1 MAAPRPGYY
10 LGAGQAQRRE
20 GYGLYVYSNSFFQ
33 YEGEWKQGR
42 KHGHGKLLFKDRSY
56 YEGEFVDGEI
66 MGNGLRYWA
75 STGNTYSGQFVSGE
89 LHGHGVMQYKDGGKY
104 EGEFSYGMRAGHGLL
119 VDKDGQTYQGT
130 FHNNKKHGGGKMTF
144 KNGDNGTVYEGQ
156 WRNDVF
162 NGQGTKIHCSGVI
175 YDGLWI
181 NGYPAAQ
188 AKKMVIL
195 GPEVIDVIQGSAI
208 TLHVQLQNEGGEVS
222 EYENGR
228 LLEIWAG
235 VKNHQIPAS
244 SSTSLFKLIEEVERK
259 PVKTPLKWLTRGE
272 NIAQYLLS
280 TKQLKVLTL
289 SSTLPHEI
297 GFECINYP
305 LMDAVSGSWEL
316 KAAVPV
322 SGKSGFA
329 LADLSIPKGDIEPES
344 RSDTLLG
351 TGDAPSNED
360 GFEGE
365 SLCPPASQR
374 VERGCVVFRNIMLAP
389 PPANY
394 QPFMLLDELN
404 KKRGKKPSGKISAE
418 KAEKM
423 TVSQEKI
430 VDSRSEVTAKGYKS
444 KQDQHSMKN
453 SRVLPGQYV
462 IMVHEVTMPPFLGQT
477 LPPAFKLLRVL
488 PEKTKVKNIKKE
500 TMKATST

>member
-1 MAAPRPGYY
+1 MAAPRPGCY
-10 LGAGQAQRRE
+10 LGAVKAQRRE
-20 GYGLYVYSNSFFQ
+20 GYGLYVYPNSFFQ

-42 KHGHGKLLFKDRSY
+42 KHGHGKLLFKDGSY

-89 LHGHGVMQYKDGGKY
+89 LHGHGVMQYKDSGKY
-104 EGEFSYGMRAGHGLL
+104 EGEFSYGMREGHGLL

-130 FHNNKKHGGGKMTF
+130 FYNNKKHGGGKMTF
-144 KNGDNGTVYEGQ
+144 KNGDKYEGDWIMDQQQGHGVLHCADGTVYEGQ
-156 WRNDVF
+156 WRNGVF
-162 NGQGTKIHCSGVI
+162 NGQGTEIHCSGVI

-188 AKKMVIL
+188 AKKIVIL

-208 TLHVQLQNEGGEVS
+208 TLLVQLQNEEGEVC

-259 PVKTPLKWLTRGE
+259 PVKTPF
-272 NIAQYLLS
+272 
-280 TKQLKVLTL
+280 
-289 SSTLPHEI
+289 

-316 KAAVPV
+316 KAAVPI

-329 LADLSIPKGDIEPES
+329 LADLPIPKGDIEPES
-344 RSDTLLG
+344 RSDTLFG
-351 TGDAPSNED
+351 MGDAPSTED

-365 SLCPPASQR
+365 SLRPPASQR

-404 KKRGKKPSGKISAE
+404 KKRGKKPSGRISAE

-444 KQDQHSMKN
+444 KQDQHSMTN

-488 PEKTKVKNIKKE
+488 PEKTKVKNIKME
-500 TMKATST
+500 AVKAIST

>member
-1 MAAPRPGYY
+1 C
-10 LGAGQAQRRE
+10 
-20 GYGLYVYSNSFFQ
+20 GYGLYVYPNSFFQ

-42 KHGHGKLLFKDRSY
+42 KHGHGKLLFKDGSY

-89 LHGHGVMQYKDGGKY
+89 LHGHGVIQYKDGGKY

-144 KNGDNGTVYEGQ
+144 KNGDKYEGDWILDQRQGHGVLHCADGTIYEGQ

-162 NGQGTKIHCSGVI
+162 NGQGTEIHCSGVI

-188 AKKMVIL
+188 AKKIVIL

-208 TLHVQLQNEGGEVS
+208 TLHVQLQNEEGEVS

-259 PVKTPLKWLTRGE
+259 PVKTPLYVVCGK
-272 NIAQYLLS
+272 IYFKKYFLLNNTQGAV
-280 TKQLKVLTL
+280 TKCLAVTHWCFSCVLVLTF
-289 SSTLPHEI
+289 P
-297 GFECINYP
+297 C
-305 LMDAVSGSWEL
+305 
-316 KAAVPV
+316 
-322 SGKSGFA
+322 
-329 LADLSIPKGDIEPES
+329 
-344 RSDTLLG
+344 R
-351 TGDAPSNED
+351 
-360 GFEGE
+360 FEGE
-365 SLCPPASQR
+365 SLRPPASQR

-404 KKRGKKPSGKISAE
+404 KVR
-418 KAEKM
+418 
-423 TVSQEKI
+423 
-430 VDSRSEVTAKGYKS
+430 RLHYKTFLICS
-444 KQDQHSMKN
+444 KTILSLFP
-453 SRVLPGQYV
+453 VLFLLLHLKCLIPNFPLSFPGQYV

-477 LPPAFKLLRVL
+477 LPTAFKLLRVL

-500 TMKATST
+500 TVKATST

>member
-1 MAAPRPGYY
+1 MAASRPGCY
-10 LGAGQAQRRE
+10 LGAVKAQRRE
-20 GYGLYVYSNSFFQ
+20 GYGLYVYPNPFFQ

-42 KHGHGKLLFKDRSY
+42 KHGHGKLLFKDGSY

-104 EGEFSYGMRAGHGLL
+104 EGEFSYGMREGHGLL

-130 FHNNKKHGGGKMTF
+130 FYNNKKHGGGKMTF
-144 KNGDNGTVYEGQ
+144 KNGDKYEGDWILDQQQGHGVLHCADGTIYEGQ

-162 NGQGTKIHCSGVI
+162 NGQGTEIHCSGVI

-181 NGYPAAQ
+181 NGYPA
-188 AKKMVIL
+188 
-195 GPEVIDVIQGSAI
+195 D
-208 TLHVQLQNEGGEVS
+208 
-222 EYENGR
+222 ENGR

-259 PVKTPLKWLTRGE
+259 PVKTPF
-272 NIAQYLLS
+272 
-280 TKQLKVLTL
+280 
-289 SSTLPHEI
+289 
-297 GFECINYP
+297 GFECISYP

-316 KAAVPV
+316 KAAVPI

-329 LADLSIPKGDIEPES
+329 LADLPIPKGDIEPES
-344 RSDTLLG
+344 KSDTLLG
-351 TGDAPSNED
+351 MRDAPSTED

-365 SLCPPASQR
+365 SLRPPASSR

-404 KKRGKKPSGKISAE
+404 KKRGKKPSGRIS
-418 KAEKM
+418 AEKM

-430 VDSRSEVTAKGYKS
+430 VDNRSEVTAKEYKS
-444 KQDQHSMKN
+444 KQGQHSMKN

-488 PEKTKVKNIKKE
+488 PEKTKVKNIKME
-500 TMKATST
+500 TVKATST